1 MIFGQKDKKESN
13 IVDTPEDSIPEKK
26 QKPITGWFLL
36 WNVIPILL
44 YCAYTFF
51 FVYKTSQSNFLSK
64 IVIYLLAAY
73 VVVFLLLVI
82 ISLGNR
88 SKMKRN
94 LKNYKSA
101 ASFLR
106 YTVTIINFSLSI
118 ITLIGAF
125 LTTGAVDFK
134 SFLYAVLILIVTVIS
149 IFFEIG
155 KIIIR
160 KNISVI
166 KQNFLDLR
174 MKGLRKENNDDNK

>member
-13 IVDTPEDSIPEKK
+13 IVDTPEDAIPEKK
-26 QKPITGWFLL
+26 AKPITGWFLL
-36 WNVIPILL
+36 WNVVPILL

-51 FVYKTSQSNFLSK
+51 FVYKRTQNNFLSK
-64 IVIYLLAAY
+64 VVIYLLAAY
-73 VVVFLLLVI
+73 IVVLLLLVVLSI
-82 ISLGNR
+82 GSR
-88 SKMKRN
+88 AKMKRN
-94 LKNYKSA
+94 LSNYKSA

-106 YTVTIINFSLSI
+106 YTITIINFSLSI

-125 LTTGAVDFK
+125 ITTGAVDFK
-134 SFLYAVLILIVTVIS
+134 SFIYAVLILIVTVIS

-160 KNISVI
+160 KNFHVI

-174 MKGLRKENNDDNK
+174 IKGMKKEDK